1 MNELLDFILLREAN
15 TRYVVAGTVLLGLT
29 AGMLG
34 SFTVLR
40 RRALLGDAIAHAVLP
55 GVCLAFMFTG
65 TKDPFILLVGA
76 LISGGLATFF
86 MDVVQRNTKLPP
98 DVVLALV
105 LSVFFGIGI
114 FLLTMIQQ
122 SGMAAQTGLD
132 KFLFGQAASMMGRD
146 VVLFGLIGGSVLFI
160 LFIFFNPLKLI
171 SFDPAFA
178 SSVGFHVFRYDALL
192 TALLVA
198 AITVGIQAVGVVL
211 MAALLVTPAVA
222 ARYWTEDLRVMMWL
236 AGAFGALSGWLG
248 AFASYYIPGLP
259 TGPCVVVATTFI
271 FATSMFFAPERGV
284 MARWLR
290 HRQTGRRIMRE
301 NVLKTLYQLHEE
313 VPEKQLFTLHDISE
327 KRFFVPQELALCLRR
342 LVKEGYVRQAER
354 GYLFQ
359 QKGWEEAIRI
369 TRLHRLWEVY
379 LAEHLAFPDDHVHA
393 DAEAMEHMITPELE
407 EKLRQTLNHPLH
419 DPHASPIPYN
429 NSASTST

>member
-1 MNELLDFILLREAN
+1 MNELLDFMLLREAN
-15 TRYVVAGTVLLGLT
+15 TRYVVAGTMLLGLT

-76 LISGGLATFF
+76 LLSGGLATFF
-86 MDVVQRNTKLPP
+86 MDLVQRNTKLPA
-98 DVVLALV
+98 DAVLALV

-132 KFLFGQAASMMGRD
+132 KFLFGQAASLLGRD
-146 VVLFGLIGGSVLFI
+146 VILFGLIGASVLFT

-198 AITVGIQAVGVVL
+198 AITAGIQAVGVVL

-248 AFASYYIPGLP
+248 ALASYYIPGLP
-259 TGPCVVVATTFI
+259 TGPCVVVAATFI
-271 FATSMFFAPERGV
+271 FGTSMFFAPERGMIV
-284 MARWLR
+284 RWLR
-290 HRQTGRRIMRE
+290 HKQTKRRIMQE

-313 VPEKQLFTLHDISE
+313 IPEKQLFTLYDISE
-327 KRFFVPQELALCLRR
+327 KRFFVPQELALCLRH
-342 LVKEGYVRQAER
+342 LAKEGYVKQNKK
-354 GYLFQ
+354 GYFFQ
-359 QKGWEEAIRI
+359 KKGWDEAMRI
-369 TRLHRLWEVY
+369 TRLHRLWELY

-429 NSASTST
+429 NPTGTIA